1 MIDVV
6 GPGPEI
12 KQTIEVRVTM
22 RKQRI
27 LLKCNN
33 KSTFIMYKVTLKVT
47 VVFG

>member
-12 KQTIEVRVTM
+12 KQTTELHVTM

-33 KSTFIMYKVTLKVT
+33 NIIKYKVTLKAT